1 MSAGAPSPLVHAD
14 LALPPSLAVPKPNG
28 RVGTPHPIS
37 QASVRL
43 GTAFRLTASTAA
55 RNVSAVKS
63 RQAAHCCTDAVG
75 TRRSAEEHCR
85 TEREAS
91 PWSSAAGSRSLTSI
105 YRRTPNNSDGWV
117 RASPGQPLSGTASMR
132 GGSRAV
138 TSGRRAL
145 RHDEVE
151 NTCQRVDS
159 TAFPAPPAWERWQLR
174 AFEQHSCHPGAFRA
188 S

>member
-28 RVGTPHPIS
+28 RVGTPHPS
-37 QASVRL
+37 ARQASDSAPRSASPRPQRR
-43 GTAFRLTASTAA
+43 GTSRRS
-55 RNVSAVKS
+55 SP

-151 NTCQRVDS
+151 NICQRVDS